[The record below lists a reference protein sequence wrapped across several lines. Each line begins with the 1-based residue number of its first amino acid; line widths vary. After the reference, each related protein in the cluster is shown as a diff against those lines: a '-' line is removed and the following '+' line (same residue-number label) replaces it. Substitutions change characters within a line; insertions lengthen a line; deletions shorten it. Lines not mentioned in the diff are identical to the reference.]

1 MAKNYFRKK
10 ILLAKI
16 ESLYADDPTPTGALN
31 AIQTKDLEIDP
42 LEGEALSRKLDRDSF
57 GADLSTLV
65 GKHVRVRFKVEV
77 AGSGAAGT
85 APAYGVLLR
94 ACGHSETVNAG
105 VDVTY
110 TPIDESVP
118 SVYSYFK
125 RGLVLHKIAGARG
138 MVKMVASKRNYGYFE
153 FEFIGLY
160 VGPVASSA
168 ITAVLTAFQ
177 RPVPFRASTVDCDLA
192 GVTVGLHEISIDG
205 GQKVEFYEHS
215 EEESIQITDRESKF
229 SAKFEEPE
237 IGTHDFFADI
247 STDTTGAFDF
257 QIGTTA
263 GNIVQVT
270 AATSQI
276 GTLKVSD
283 TQGVSTFD
291 VTGTLVPDSTNPDYR
306 IVIK

>member
-10 ILLAKI
+10 LLLAKI
-16 ESLYADDPTPTGALN
+16 ETVYGDDPTPTDALN

-42 LEGEALSRKLDRDSF
+42 IEGEALSRNIDRDSF

-65 GKHVRVRFKVEV
+65 GKHVRVRFKVEA

-94 ACGHSETVNAG
+94 ACGHAEDVNAG
-105 VDVTY
+105 VDVRY
-110 TPIDESVP
+110 APIDENVP
-118 SVYSYFK
+118 SVYFYFK
-125 RGLVLHKIAGARG
+125 RGLVLHKCAGARG
-138 MVKMVASKRNYGYFE
+138 MVKFTASKRNYGYFE
-153 FEFIGLY
+153 FEFTALY

-168 ITAVLTAFQ
+168 MTPVLTAFQ
-177 RPVPFRASTVDCDLA
+177 TPVPFRASTVDCDIA
-192 GVTVGLHEISIDG
+192 GVTVGLHEITIDG

-237 IGTHDFFADI
+237 IGTHDFFDDV

-257 QIGTTA
+257 QLGTVA
-263 GNIVQVT
+263 GNIVQIVST
-270 AATSQI
+270 MSQMQ
-276 GTLKVSD
+276 TLKVSD
-283 TQGVSTFD
+283 VQGVATFD
-291 VTGTLVPDSTNPDYR
+291 VTGTLVPNGANPDYE
-306 IVIK
+306 IVFK

>member
-10 ILLAKI
+10 TLLAKI
-16 ESLYADDPTPTGALN
+16 ESIEGTDPTPTGAAN

-42 LEGEALSRKLDRDSF
+42 IEGEALSRNLDRDSF
-57 GADLSTLV
+57 GSDLSTLV
-65 GKHVRVRFKVEV
+65 GKHVRLRFKVEA

-94 ACGHSETVNAG
+94 ACGHSETVNAA
-105 VDVTY
+105 VDVRY
-110 TPIDESVP
+110 KPIDTGVP
-118 SVYSYFK
+118 SVHFYFK
-125 RGLVLHKIAGARG
+125 RGLVLHKCAGSRG
-138 MVKMVASKRNYGYFE
+138 MVKFTASKRNYGYFE
-153 FEFIGLY
+153 FEFTALY

-177 RPVPFRASTVDCDLA
+177 TPVPFRAASVDCDIA
-192 GVTVGLHEISIDG
+192 GTTVGLHEISIDG

-237 IGTHDFFADI
+237 IGTHDFFADV
-247 STDTTGAFDF
+247 SAGTTGAFDF
-257 QIGTTA
+257 TLGTVA
-263 GNIVQVT
+263 GNIVQIV

-276 GTLKVSD
+276 GTLKVAD
-283 TQGVSTFD
+283 VQGVSTFD
-291 VTGTLVPDSTNPDYR
+291 VTGTLVPDSTNPDYEF
-306 IVIK
+306 VFK